1 MKKIVFGLIAVTGGA
16 CCFMTISG
24 AAPEDTIRPNTKVG
38 PIDVGG
44 LTPDQA
50 AKNLRIWWESEKLI
64 RLKVSAPVKNLV
76 LPDAKP
82 GELGVTLD
90 DQASV
95 STLPIGSGNSEDGLA
110 QSFPLIFK
118 LNGEPLTQLKTAV
131 SRHPAGDSFARAFF
145 KKGAIYRHPE
155 VTGAELDVE
164 ALPAL
169 VGKAVLE
176 DGTVTLPLREG
187 AKHVTDEQLKKIKD
201 VVAQF
206 STRFSARNR
215 PRSANIKLAA
225 SKIDGL
231 VLLPGEKFS
240 FNGTVGKRTAQAG
253 FQLAGVYKNGQ
264 HDTGIG
270 GGICQVSTTLY
281 NSALLANLKVR
292 SRSNHSLPVPYVPL
306 GRDATVD
313 YGNLDLVFENTYNT
327 PIALATKYSPGRLT
341 FWILGQKQ
349 TGLVVK
355 VEGEGLRSWSVPQ
368 KQVTDATLPVG
379 KTRVVRPGSIGQS
392 VRTYRLVFQNGKLV
406 KKEPLGFSQYG
417 GDSKIVAVGTAP
429 APEQAGKVAPVVGG
443 TSDAVVTPPAGRPVV
458 PHGTGG

>member
-1 MKKIVFGLIAVTGGA
+1 
-16 CCFMTISG
+16 MTLGG
-24 AAPEDTIRPNTKVG
+24 AAPEDVIRPNTKVG
-38 PIDVGG
+38 PVDVGG
-44 LTPDQA
+44 LTLDQA
-50 AKNLRIWWESEKLI
+50 ARNLRIWWESEKLNKV
-64 RLKVSAPVKNLV
+64 KVSAPVKNLV

-82 GELGVTLD
+82 SELGVTLD
-90 DQASV
+90 DQASIN
-95 STLPIGSGNSEDGLA
+95 TLPIGTGNSEDGLA
-110 QSFPLIFK
+110 ESFPVVFR
-118 LNGEPLTQLKTAV
+118 LNGEPLIELKKAV
-131 SRHPAGDSFARAFF
+131 SAHAGGEQFARVFY
-145 KKGAIYRHPE
+145 KKGAIYRQPE

-169 VGKAVLE
+169 VGKALLE
-176 DGTVTLPLREG
+176 DGKVVLPVRQ
-187 AKHVTDEQLKKIKD
+187 APKHVTDDQLGKIKE

-206 STRFSARNR
+206 STRFSAGNR

-240 FNGTVGKRTAQAG
+240 FNGTVGKRTPQAG
-253 FQLAGVYKNGQ
+253 FKLAGVYKNGQ

-313 YGNLDLVFENTYNT
+313 YGNIDLSFENTYNT

-355 VEGEGLRSWSVPQ
+355 LRGEGFKSWSAPP
-368 KQVTDATLPVG
+368 KQVTDATLPLG
-379 KTRVVRPGSIGQS
+379 KTRIVRPGSLGQS
-392 VRTYRLVFQNGKLV
+392 VRTYRLVYQNGKLV

-417 GDSKIVAVGTAP
+417 GDSKIVAVGTAVP
-429 APEQAGKVAPVVGG
+429 PEQAGKVAPLTSG
-443 TSDAVVTPPAGRPVV
+443 TSNTVVTPPPGQTTV
-458 PHGTGG
+458 PRGSGG